1 MFIFFYLNDNKSE
14 TLAPLTIFQTCFL
27 KNIYLPC
34 FCYHESLSIA
44 GNCRMC
50 IVQINNGLGVSC
62 AINIIDNMNIYTNN
76 KRVREARESVLELI
90 LINHLLIVLF
100 VTKQENVICKIFL

>member
-1 MFIFFYLNDNKSE
+1 LVKFSVDDIDYIIEKSDKKLNN
-14 TLAPLTIFQTCFL
+14 LTIFQFCYN
-27 KNIYLPC
+27 KGIKIPC

-62 AINIIDNMNIYTNN
+62 AVQIIDNMSIYTNN
-76 KRVREARESVLELI
+76 KRVREARESVLELL
-90 LINHLLIVLF
+90 LINHL
-100 VTKQENVICKIFL
+100 